1 MGWCLTHPSVRCSPF
16 THQSLNRYYLGDE
29 LVPTSNQEKD
39 FGSIISPD
47 LSSSANCREMAVRA
61 SRALN
66 LLLRSLGKFQ
76 KTSFTRINTSY
87 VRAHLELNIQA
98 CPPILSRDSLVL
110 GRVQRRATKRVKG
123 LTGKSYPER
132 LKTLDLFSLAF
143 RRLRG
148 DMILTHKI
156 LMDLDHPNRSI
167 LTLRDDDCLR
177 GHRLT
182 LQQPRVRT
190 KLRSNAFSARVPF
203 TWNRLPADVV
213 EAASTEAFKR
223 KFDEHACS
231 KGGIVT
237 KALFYNGSVVLV
249 ILGPLLDPN

>member
-1 MGWCLTHPSVRCSPF
+1 MVLNTSKCKVLPICTPP
-16 THQSLNRYYLGDE
+16 QNRYYLGDE
-29 LVPTSNQEKD
+29 LLPTSNQEKD
-39 FGSIISPD
+39 LGSIISPC

-66 LLLRSLGKFQ
+66 LLLQSLGKFQ
-76 KTSFTRINTSY
+76 KTSFTRIYASY

-98 CPPILSRDSLVL
+98 CPPIPSRDSLVL
-110 GRVQRRATKRVKG
+110 ERVQRLATKRVKG

-132 LKTLDLFSLAF
+132 LKPLDLFSLAF

-156 LMDLDHPNRSI
+156 LMHLDHPNWSI
-167 LTLRDDDCLR
+167 LTIRDDDCLR

-213 EAASTEAFKR
+213 EAATTEAFKR
-223 KFDEHACS
+223 KFDENACS
-231 KGGIVT
+231 QGWIVT
-237 KALFYNGSVVLV
+237 KALFYNGKCSASY
-249 ILGPLLDPN
+249 PWASA

>member
-1 MGWCLTHPSVRCSPF
+1 M
-16 THQSLNRYYLGDE
+16 NE
-29 LVPTSNQEKD
+29 
-39 FGSIISPD
+39 
-47 LSSSANCREMAVRA
+47 RA

-66 LLLRSLGKFQ
+66 LLLRSIEKFQ
-76 KTSFTRINTSY
+76 KTSFTRIYTSY
-87 VRAHLELNIQA
+87 VRAHMELNIQA

-110 GRVQRRATKRVKG
+110 EHVQRRATKRVKG

-148 DMILTHKI
+148 DVIPTHKI
-156 LMDLDHPNRSI
+156 LMDLDDPNRSI
-167 LTLRDDDCLR
+167 LTLRDDDCPR
-177 GHRLT
+177 GHCLS
-182 LQQPRVRT
+182 LQQPRIRT
-190 KLRSNAFSARVPF
+190 KLCSNAFSARVPF

-223 KFDEHACS
+223 KFDEQACC

-237 KALFYNGSVVLV
+237 KALFYNGKCSASD
-249 ILGPLLDPN
+249 PLASA

>member
-1 MGWCLTHPSVRCSPF
+1 
-16 THQSLNRYYLGDE
+16 
-29 LVPTSNQEKD
+29 
-39 FGSIISPD
+39 
-47 LSSSANCREMAVRA
+47 MAVQA

-110 GRVQRRATKRVKG
+110 ERVQRRATKRVKG

-167 LTLRDDDCLR
+167 LTLTDDDCLR

-190 KLRSNAFSARVPF
+190 KLRSNAFSARVPFTDDVPF

-237 KALFYNGSVVLV
+237 KALFYNGKSSASDHWASAW
-249 ILGPLLDPN
+249 P

>member
-1 MGWCLTHPSVRCSPF
+1 MLPIYTLA
-16 THQSLNRYYLGDE
+16 LNRYYLWNE
-29 LVPTSNQEKD
+29 FIPTFNQEED
-39 FGSIISPD
+39 LGSIISPD
-47 LSSSANCREMAVRA
+47 LSSLANCREMAVRA

-76 KTSFTRINTSY
+76 KTPFTRIYTSY

-110 GRVQRRATKRVKG
+110 ERVQRRATKRVKG
-123 LTGKSYPER
+123 LTGKSCPER

-156 LMDLDHPNRSI
+156 LMHLDHPNRII

-177 GHRLT
+177 GHLLT
-182 LQQPRVRT
+182 LQ
-190 KLRSNAFSARVPF
+190 
-203 TWNRLPADVV
+203 
-213 EAASTEAFKR
+213 
-223 KFDEHACS
+223 
-231 KGGIVT
+231 
-237 KALFYNGSVVLV
+237 
-249 ILGPLLDPN
+249 

>member
-1 MGWCLTHPSVRCSPF
+1 
-16 THQSLNRYYLGDE
+16 
-29 LVPTSNQEKD
+29 
-39 FGSIISPD
+39 
-47 LSSSANCREMAVRA
+47 MAVRA
-61 SRALN
+61 SRSLN

-76 KTSFTRINTSY
+76 KTFLHIREWIYTIRLLT
-87 VRAHLELNIQA
+87 VLCARAHLELNIQA

-110 GRVQRRATKRVKG
+110 ERVQRRATKRVKG

-156 LMDLDHPNRSI
+156 LTDLDHPNRSI

-213 EAASTEAFKR
+213 ESCLYR
-223 KFDEHACS
+223 
-231 KGGIVT
+231 G
-237 KALFYNGSVVLV
+237 L
-249 ILGPLLDPN
+249 

>member
-1 MGWCLTHPSVRCSPF
+1 M
-16 THQSLNRYYLGDE
+16 
-29 LVPTSNQEKD
+29 
-39 FGSIISPD
+39 GSIISPD
-47 LSSSANCREMAVRA
+47 LSSSANCREIAVRA
-61 SRALN
+61 SGALN

-76 KTSFTRINTSY
+76 KTSFTRIYTSY
-87 VRAHLELNIQA
+87 VRDHLELNIQA
-98 CPPILSRDSLVL
+98 CPSILSRDSLVQE
-110 GRVQRRATKRVKG
+110 RVQRHPNKRVKG

-132 LKTLDLFSLAF
+132 PKTLDLFSLAF

-156 LMDLDHPNRSI
+156 LMDLVHPNRSI

-203 TWNRLPADVV
+203 TWNWLPADVV

-237 KALFYNGSVVLV
+237 KALFYKGK
-249 ILGPLLDPN
+249 